1 LNREALRAKAAFT
14 HSTPDDRAQGSLK
27 SLCFV
32 SGASAAASGHPLRVN
47 AGADLRLQRLL
58 GADKSPPIAFILSPG
73 KAVGVKSID
82 IDIDIDP
89 AVQVRDPKAERAQDP
104 ATTQAFV
111 RFDPDRAAE
120 LQAFLR
126 SRVTVLRES
135 GGPCWISAGAVARQP
150 GRQP

>member
-58 GADKSPPIAFILSPG
+58 GAYKGPPFAFNLSPG
-73 KAVGVKSID
+73 KAVGVKS